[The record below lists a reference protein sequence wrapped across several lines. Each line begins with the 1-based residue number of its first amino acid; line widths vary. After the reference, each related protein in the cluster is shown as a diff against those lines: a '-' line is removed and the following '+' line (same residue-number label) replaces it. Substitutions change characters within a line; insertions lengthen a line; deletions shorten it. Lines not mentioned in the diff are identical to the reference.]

1 MGKDKT
7 IIVICGLLVVAI
19 VFVGVKKIGS
29 LRGQIA
35 EQKELLGKSTQRL
48 EYLNDLEE
56 SLEERRQS
64 GKVLVEI
71 PRAQDSMANR
81 VLMEKFIR
89 SFLSRL
95 GLEAEVKVEN
105 ERRSKDFPDVVTVNE
120 VPLKIGVKS
129 YASYDQ
135 VIKMLKEFKNF
146 PFVVEVLTIGG
157 TDVAVPGNLR
167 IQLKY
172 YIIPQGS

>member
-7 IIVICGLLVVAI
+7 III
-19 VFVGVKKIGS
+19 VFGFLILAIILVGIKRVGS

-35 EQKELLGKSTQRL
+35 EQRERLEKSAQRL
-48 EYLNDLEE
+48 DYLNNLEE
-56 SLEERRQS
+56 SLEQRRMS

-71 PRAQDSMANR
+71 PRAQDPMANK
-81 VLMEKFIR
+81 VLMERFIK

-95 GLEAEVKVEN
+95 GLKAEVMVDN
-105 ERRSKDFPDVVTVNE
+105 EHKSKDFPDVVTVNE
-120 VPLKIGVKS
+120 VPLKIGIDS

-135 VIKMLKEFKNF
+135 VIKMLKEFRNF

-157 TDVAVPGNLR
+157 TDVAVPGHLR
-167 IQLKY
+167 VQLKY
-172 YIIPQGS
+172 YVIPKGS

>member
-7 IIVICGLLVVAI
+7 IIVIFALLIAAI
-19 VFVGVKKIGS
+19 SFLGVKVGS
-29 LRGQIA
+29 QRGHNA
-35 EQKELLGKSTQRL
+35 EQREFLAKSTQRL
-48 EYLNDLEE
+48 EYLNDLER
-56 SLEERRQS
+56 SLEERRES
-64 GKVLVEI
+64 GRVLVEI
-71 PRAQDSMANR
+71 PRAQDPMANK
-81 VLMEKFIR
+81 VLMEKFIK

-105 ERRSKDFPDVVTVNE
+105 ERKSRDFPDVITVNE
-120 VPLKIGVKS
+120 VPLKIGVKG

-167 IQLKY
+167 VQLKY
-172 YIIPQGS
+172 YIIPEGS

>member
-7 IIVICGLLVVAI
+7 IILIFVLLILAI
-19 VFVGVKKIGS
+19 SFLGVKRVGS

-35 EQKELLGKSTQRL
+35 EQKEHLDKSTQRL
-48 EYLNDLEE
+48 DYLNDLEQ

-71 PRAQDSMANR
+71 PRAHDPMANQ

-105 ERRSKDFPDVVTVNE
+105 ERKSRDFPDVVTVNE
-120 VPLKIGVKS
+120 VPLRIGIKS

-135 VIKMLKEFKNF
+135 VIKMLKEFRNF

-157 TDVAVPGNLR
+157 TDVAVPGHLR
-167 IQLKY
+167 VQLKY
-172 YIIPQGS
+172 YVIPKGS